1 MIATPAI
8 RGPVAT
14 VRRRRQGVRHHR
26 RTFLAAARRPALR
39 ALFWDDRQGVT
50 LKLALLA
57 LCVIAAGLLEI
68 RW

>member
-1 MIATPAI
+1 MIATRAI
-8 RGPVAT
+8 HGPVAT
-14 VRRRRQGVRHHR
+14 VRRPG
-26 RTFLAAARRPALR
+26 FR